1 MISSTSLLTLPRIL
15 SFVALIPSGQAVMV
29 AEISIKLARLE
40 ESFMAPRPLSNQ
52 WSFPSTTSTIN
63 RDVRQPPPDLST
75 VKMERRENRFEFQS
89 PAPVSRTPRD
99 KLFLPVG
106 ERQCIILMCLEE
118 CLDEDKSQDVGERI
132 PGKRVR
138 VAKPTPV
145 SDRRQDNEEHELFF
159 KSVS

>member
-1 MISSTSLLTLPRIL
+1 
-15 SFVALIPSGQAVMV
+15 MV
-29 AEISIKLARLE
+29 AEMSIKLARLE

-52 WSFPSTTSTIN
+52 WSFPSTTG
-63 RDVRQPPPDLST
+63 RDVAQPPPDLST
-75 VKMERRENRFEFQS
+75 VKLESGGNRFEFQS

-106 ERQCIILMCLEE
+106 ERQCIILMFLEE

-145 SDRRQDNEEHELFF
+145 SDRRQDNEEHKLFF
-159 KSVS
+159 KSVRTLSFLMT